1 MTLFADRGFT
11 VSDFF
16 SFVQSVFS
24 SALSFLLDI
33 RFFDVALGA
42 FVAGCVILGF
52 VLRRFMY
59 H

>member
-1 MTLFADRGFT
+1 MALFADKGYT

-33 RFFDVALGA
+33 RFLGVSLGA